1 MGIKEKTEHR
11 WRFGGQLGVEVLNSG
26 LEAHSSRAL
35 LLNMESGPTTGVS
48 PGSSLE
54 MQNPRA
60 TGSESAFQWN
70 AGVSAHC
77 SLRSPPVEGHSG
89 CSSFITLSIT
99 VIFFCRLLEALVQKE
114 KELQALLHYA
124 IEEKDQEIK
133 HLKLKSQP
141 IGE

>member
-1 MGIKEKTEHR
+1 M
-11 WRFGGQLGVEVLNSG
+11 EVLNSG
-26 LEAHSSRAL
+26 LEAHCSRAL
-35 LLNMESGPTTGVS
+35 LLNMESVDPQQEYCLGAPWKCRI
-48 PGSSLE
+48 PELLDQNLHFNE
-54 MQNPRA
+54 MP
-60 TGSESAFQWN
+60 
-70 AGVSAHC
+70 GVSAHC
-77 SLRSPPVEGHSG
+77 SLRSPPIEGHSG